1 MIARQ
6 FIALY
11 KARTMEFV
19 RDRGT
24 FYWNLLFPVFL
35 VLGMAF
41 AFSGGDDKLY
51 KIGSIGIP
59 DPQVRIL
66 VMEQMQVIP
75 YIDAQEASQ
84 KLERHQIDFVIDF
97 ERREFAVNEQ
107 SSKGRFLR
115 ELFLTQ
121 QAVANPEALTGP
133 EMDPSPEATPSPGTV
148 RSPISA
154 AAFAAA
160 FAERTVSGRAT
171 RYVDWLV
178 PGVIGM
184 NMMFSSLFGVGYVI
198 VRYRK
203 NGVLKRLKATP
214 VHALN
219 FVSAQAASRLVIVLL
234 TSIFVFTG
242 TNLLLR
248 FVMRGSYLD
257 LLLLTTLG
265 ILCMIALGL
274 VFASRMRS
282 EELAGGVLNL
292 VTMPMLALSGVFFSL
307 EGSPPILRTISR
319 GFPLTHFIEAARKI
333 MLDGANLVQ
342 VAPNLLF
349 LASLTAVFL
358 VLSAAL
364 FKWE

>member
-6 FIALY
+6 FAALY

-41 AFSGGDDKLY
+41 AFSGGDEKLY
-51 KIGSIGIP
+51 KIGVVGTP
-59 DPQVRIL
+59 DPLVRIL
-66 VMEQMQVIP
+66 GMEQMQVIP
-75 YIDAQEASQ
+75 YLDAGEASQ
-84 KLERHQIDFVIDF
+84 RLERHQIDFVIDF
-97 ERREFAVNEQ
+97 NQREFAVNEE

-115 ELFLTQ
+115 ELFVAQ
-121 QAVANPEALTGP
+121 QTVAVLEALAGPEAATTSGILSRGMPEAL
-133 EMDPSPEATPSPGTV
+133 SPDFT
-148 RSPISA
+148 
-154 AAFAAA
+154 
-160 FAERTVSGRAT
+160 ERAVTGRAT

-219 FVSAQAASRLVIVLL
+219 FVSAQAVSRLVIVLL

-242 TNLLLR
+242 TNLLLH

-265 ILCMIALGL
+265 ILCMISLGL

-292 VTMPMLALSGVFFSL
+292 VTLPMLALSGVFFSL

-333 MLDGANLVQ
+333 MLDGAGLVQ

-349 LASLTAVFL
+349 LASLTAAFL

>member
-6 FIALY
+6 FAALF

-41 AFSGGDDKLY
+41 AFSGGDEKLY
-51 KIGSIGIP
+51 KIGVVGTP
-59 DPQVRIL
+59 DPLVRML
-66 VMEQMQVIP
+66 GMEQMQVIP
-75 YIDAQEASQ
+75 YVDASEASQ
-84 KLERHQIDFVIDF
+84 KLEHHQIDFVIDF
-97 ERREFAVNEQ
+97 ERREFAVNEE

-115 ELFLTQ
+115 ELFVAQ
-121 QAVANPEALTGP
+121 QAVASSDAALTP
-133 EMDPSPEATPSPGTV
+133 
-148 RSPISA
+148 SA
-154 AAFAAA
+154 ALSPARMGTNAALSPDFSSFTQRA
-160 FAERTVSGRAT
+160 VSGRAT

-265 ILCMIALGL
+265 ILCMISLGL

-292 VTMPMLALSGVFFSL
+292 VTIPMLALSGVFFSL

-333 MLDGANLVQ
+333 MLDGAGLVQ

-349 LASLTAVFL
+349 LAILTAVFL

-364 FKWE
+364 FKWD

>member
-6 FIALY
+6 FAALY

-41 AFSGGDDKLY
+41 AFSGGDEKLY
-51 KIGSIGIP
+51 KIGVVGTP
-59 DPQVRIL
+59 DPLVRIL
-66 VMEQMQVIP
+66 DMEQMQVIP
-75 YIDAQEASQ
+75 YVDAMEASQ
-84 KLERHQIDFVIDF
+84 RLERHQIDFVIDF
-97 ERREFAVNEQ
+97 NRREFAVNEE

-115 ELFLTQ
+115 ELFVGQ
-121 QAVANPEALTGP
+121 QAIAAMDARDISGAALS
-133 EMDPSPEATPSPGTV
+133 PSAAPSPGTAL
-148 RSPISA
+148 PTN
-154 AAFAAA
+154 FT
-160 FAERTVSGRAT
+160 ERAVSGRAT

-265 ILCMIALGL
+265 ILCMISLGL

-292 VTMPMLALSGVFFSL
+292 VTIPMLALSGVFFSL

-319 GFPLTHFIEAARKI
+319 AFPLTHFIEAARKI
-333 MLDGANLVQ
+333 MLDGAGLLQ

-358 VLSAAL
+358 VVSAAL

>member
-6 FIALY
+6 FAALY

-41 AFSGGDDKLY
+41 AFSGGDEKLY
-51 KIGSIGIP
+51 KIGVVGTA
-59 DPQVRIL
+59 DPAVRVL
-66 VMEQMQVIP
+66 GMEQMQVIP
-75 YIDAQEASQ
+75 YIDALEASRR
-84 KLERHQIDFVIDF
+84 LERHQIDFVIDF
-97 ERREFAVNEQ
+97 EKREFAVNEE

-115 ELFLTQ
+115 ELFVAQ
-121 QAVANPEALTGP
+121 QAVAAMDARVISGAALSLSA
-133 EMDPSPEATPSPGTV
+133 ELSPGIALPTD
-148 RSPISA
+148 
-154 AAFAAA
+154 FTAA
-160 FAERTVSGRAT
+160 FAERAVSGRAT

-265 ILCMIALGL
+265 ILCMISLGL

-292 VTMPMLALSGVFFSL
+292 VTIPMLALSGVFFSL

-319 GFPLTHFIEAARKI
+319 AFPLTHFIEAARKI
-333 MLDGANLVQ
+333 MLDGAGLVQ

-358 VLSAAL
+358 VVSAAL

>member
-24 FYWNLLFPVFL
+24 FYWNLLFPAFL

-41 AFSGGDDKLY
+41 AFSGGDEKLY
-51 KIGSIGIP
+51 KIGVVGTP
-59 DPQVRIL
+59 DPMVRIL
-66 VMEQMQVIP
+66 GMEQMQVIP
-75 YIDAQEASQ
+75 YVDALEASQ
-84 KLERHQIDFVIDF
+84 RLERHQIDFVIDF
-97 ERREFAVNEQ
+97 ERREFAVNEE
-107 SSKGRFLR
+107 SGKGRFLR
-115 ELFLTQ
+115 ELFLAQ
-121 QAVANPEALTGP
+121 QAVAALETPAGADPALSPGSMTGSGEEAL
-133 EMDPSPEATPSPGTV
+133 SPKLST
-148 RSPISA
+148 
-154 AAFAAA
+154 AFS
-160 FAERTVSGRAT
+160 ERAVSGRAT

-265 ILCMIALGL
+265 ILNMISLGL

-292 VTMPMLALSGVFFSL
+292 VTIPMLALSGVFFSL

-319 GFPLTHFIEAARKI
+319 AFPLTHFIEAARKI
-333 MLDGANLVQ
+333 MLDGAGLIQ

-358 VLSAAL
+358 VVSAAL

>member
-6 FIALY
+6 FAALY

-24 FYWNLLFPVFL
+24 FYWNLLFPAFL

-41 AFSGGDDKLY
+41 AFSGGDEKLY
-51 KIGSIGIP
+51 KIGVVGTP
-59 DPQVRIL
+59 DPMVRIL
-66 VMEQMQVIP
+66 GMEQMQVIP
-75 YIDAQEASQ
+75 YVDALEASQ
-84 KLERHQIDFVIDF
+84 RLERHQIDFVIDF
-97 ERREFAVNEQ
+97 DKREFAINEE

-115 ELFLTQ
+115 ELFLAQ
-121 QAVANPEALTGP
+121 QSVAAL
-133 EMDPSPEATPSPGTV
+133 SPGNQEAAL
-148 RSPISA
+148 SPGFTS
-154 AAFAAA
+154 AFATA
-160 FAERTVSGRAT
+160 FTERAVSGRAT

-265 ILCMIALGL
+265 ILCMISLGL

-292 VTMPMLALSGVFFSL
+292 VTIPMLALSGVFFSL

-319 GFPLTHFIEAARKI
+319 AFPLTHFIEAARKI
-333 MLDGANLVQ
+333 MLDGAGLVQ

-358 VLSAAL
+358 VVSAAL

>member
-6 FIALY
+6 FLALY

-24 FYWNLLFPVFL
+24 FFWNLLFPVFL

-41 AFSGGDDKLY
+41 AFSGGDEKLY
-51 KIGSIGIP
+51 KIGVVGTP

-66 VMEQMQVIP
+66 GMDQMQVIP
-75 YIDAQEASQ
+75 YVDALEASQ
-84 KLERHQIDFVIDF
+84 RLERHQIDFVIDF
-97 ERREFAVNEQ
+97 EKREFAVNEE

-115 ELFLTQ
+115 ELFVAQ
-121 QAVANPEALTGP
+121 QAVADL
-133 EMDPSPEATPSPGTV
+133 SPAVTV
-148 RSPISA
+148 PNT
-154 AAFAAA
+154 AAFTAA
-160 FAERTVSGRAT
+160 FAERAVSGRAT

-219 FVSAQAASRLVIVLL
+219 FVSAQAASRLVIVLS

-242 TNLLLR
+242 TNLLLH
-248 FVMRGSYLD
+248 FVMRGNYLD

-265 ILCMIALGL
+265 ILCMISLGL

-292 VTMPMLALSGVFFSL
+292 VTIPMLALSGVFFSL

-319 GFPLTHFIEAARKI
+319 AFPLTHFIEAARKI
-333 MLDGANLVQ
+333 MLDGAGLIQ